1 MRVLAYLKTRI
12 KHNKSNNKNN
22 KRGSE
27 LAETVLVTAIM
38 VVVIVTIFYPQ
49 IQTIFTSSIAKLS
62 GWFDK
67 VLTTI

>member
-1 MRVLAYLKTRI
+1 MKLLAYLKTRI
-12 KHNKSNNKNN
+12 NKNRKTIG

-27 LAETVLVTAIM
+27 LTETVLVTAIM

-49 IQTIFTSSIAKLS
+49 IQNIFTNSIAKLS

>member
-1 MRVLAYLKTRI
+1 MKILAYLRTKIRQ
-12 KHNKSNNKNN
+12 KKKVDL

-27 LAETVLVTAIM
+27 LTETVLVTAIM

-49 IQTIFTSSIAKLS
+49 IQSLFTNSIAKLS
-62 GWFDK
+62 GWFDQ

>member
-1 MRVLAYLKTRI
+1 MKVLAYLKTRI
-12 KHNKSNNKNN
+12 KQNNNSNKNR

-49 IQTIFTSSIAKLS
+49 IQTIFTSSISKLS

>member
-1 MRVLAYLKTRI
+1 MKVLAYLKTRI
-12 KHNKSNNKNN
+12 KQKKKTNN

-27 LAETVLVTAIM
+27 LTETVLVTAIM

-49 IQTIFTSSIAKLS
+49 IQTIFTNGIAKLS
-62 GWFDK
+62 SWFDQ